1 MRVDVCC
8 VCLCSVC
15 SFVCIFNV
23 YVFVVCVWLYVYCVC
38 SFVCMVMSVSVSS
51 PVGSVSISK
60 RMSAHFIIVNIAS
73 TLTGLA
79 LKPEVITQNLSN
91 STYQQE

>member
-1 MRVDVCC
+1 MRVV
-8 VCLCSVC
+8 L
-15 SFVCIFNV
+15 
-23 YVFVVCVWLYVYCVC
+23 CVWLYVYCVC
-38 SFVCMVMSVSVSS
+38 SFVCMVMCVSVSS

-60 RMSAHFIIVNIAS
+60 RMSAQFIIVNIAY

-91 STYQQE
+91 STYQQERIDEDRQNSSQTNK